1 MGELPIDVLWL
12 TANAPAL
19 APAAARTAGV
29 CFTAPVLAA
38 PGLGLR
44 FRIVTAIALA
54 AWTAPLAVGAID
66 VSAPGMGLG
75 WLLANEAIVGAL
87 MGLSASLVVA
97 GARQAGELV
106 ASQAGLATSAL
117 FDPETGEES
126 TALGHLYGLI
136 ALAAFLAMDGPLMIL
151 DALLRSFETVP
162 VGGLALGP
170 ESAHALFAQTAEA
183 LKLALL
189 AAAPVAVALATAG
202 VALGWLGRLAPSV
215 PLMALSL
222 PIRAALGVVLVLASL
237 AGLAA
242 CLDGAWLAWA
252 DGWY

>member
-1 MGELPIDVLWL
+1 MGELPIDVMWL
-12 TANAPAL
+12 MANAPAL
-19 APAAARTAGV
+19 ALVTARTAGV

-38 PGLGLR
+38 PGLGWR
-44 FRIVTAIALA
+44 FRVVMALA
-54 AWTAPLAVGAID
+54 LGGWTAPLALGSID
-66 VSAPGMGLG
+66 APASGIGLG
-75 WLLANEAIVGAL
+75 WLAANEAIVGGL

-106 ASQAGLATSAL
+106 SSQSGLATSAL

-162 VGGLALGP
+162 VGGLAMGQ
-170 ESAHALFAQTAEA
+170 ESAQELFSQTAEA
-183 LKLALL
+183 LKLALR
-189 AAAPVAVALATAG
+189 AAAPPAVALAAAG

-222 PIRAALGVVLVLASL
+222 PIRAALGVVLVMASL
-237 AGLAA
+237 AGLVA
-242 CLDGAWLAWA
+242 CLDDAWLAWA
-252 DGWY
+252 DG

>member
-1 MGELPIDVLWL
+1 MGDLPIDVMWL
-12 TANAPAL
+12 MTNAT
-19 APAAARTAGV
+19 ARTAGV

-38 PGLGLR
+38 PGLGWR
-44 FRIVTAIALA
+44 FRIVTALALG
-54 AWTAPLAVGAID
+54 AWTAPLSIGSID
-66 VSAPGMGLG
+66 APTSGVVLG
-75 WLLANEAIVGAL
+75 WSVANEAIVGGL

-106 ASQAGLATSAL
+106 AAQAGLATSAL

-136 ALAAFLAMDGPLMIL
+136 ALAAFLALDGPLMIL
-151 DALLRSFETVP
+151 DALLRSFETIP
-162 VGGLALGP
+162 VGGLALGS
-170 ESAHALFAQTAEA
+170 ESARELFAQTAGA
-183 LKLALL
+183 LRLALL
-189 AAAPVAVALATAG
+189 AAAPPAVALATAG

-222 PIRAALGVVLVLASL
+222 PIRAALGVVLVMASL